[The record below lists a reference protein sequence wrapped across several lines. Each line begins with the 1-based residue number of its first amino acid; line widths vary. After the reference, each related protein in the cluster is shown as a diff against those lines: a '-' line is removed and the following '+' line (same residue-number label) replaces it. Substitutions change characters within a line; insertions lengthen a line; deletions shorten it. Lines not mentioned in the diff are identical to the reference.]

1 MSITALHVAAE
12 VLQLFRQLSTD
23 KLEKQDVPPNLVVV
37 FAAVAA
43 NPGRSLKELQDATGL
58 GQAVMSRTCAMLGR
72 GKPAAGI
79 NGLGLVSTEED
90 PENYSRKIVNLT
102 PEGEKLLEQIDE
114 QLGRFV
120 RSRPGKAQQ

>member
-12 VLQLFRQLSTD
+12 VLQIFRQLSAD

-43 NPGRSLKELQDATGL
+43 NPGRSLKELQETTGL
-58 GQAVMSRTCAMLGR
+58 GQAVMSRSCAMLGR

-79 NGLGLVSTEED
+79 HGLGLVSVEED
-90 PENYSRKIVNLT
+90 PTNYSRKIVSLT
-102 PEGEKLLEQIDE
+102 PEGEQLLATIDE

-120 RSRPGKAQQ
+120 RQRPGKAQQ